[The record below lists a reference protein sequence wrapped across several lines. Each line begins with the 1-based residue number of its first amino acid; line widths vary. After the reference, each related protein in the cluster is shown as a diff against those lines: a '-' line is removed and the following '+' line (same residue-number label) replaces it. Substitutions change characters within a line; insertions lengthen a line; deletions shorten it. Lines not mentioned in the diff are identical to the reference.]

1 MKGEIMHIPEMM
13 KMGSNELIHQ
23 FIEEFSFGT
32 LITEQLEANH
42 LPFMLKKS
50 EGDLGTLYG
59 HFSRANRLLVKQDG
73 CNVMVILEGPHSYIS
88 PSWYASFP
96 AVPTWNYAAV
106 HLYGE
111 MTLLSTDKTITALDE
126 MVSTYEPE
134 LLIKGDIITDEY
146 RDRLA
151 QGIVGFKIKLTKM
164 LGKQKLGQNRKLV
177 DQAGVV
183 KGLELNETSDAKRLL
198 SYMKKRGIGIS

>member
-1 MKGEIMHIPEMM
+1 
-13 KMGSNELIHQ
+13 
-23 FIEEFSFGT
+23 
-32 LITEQLEANH
+32 
-42 LPFMLKKS
+42 
-50 EGDLGTLYG
+50 
-59 HFSRANRLLVKQDG
+59 
-73 CNVMVILEGPHSYIS
+73 
-88 PSWYASFP
+88 
-96 AVPTWNYAAV
+96 
-106 HLYGE
+106 

-198 SYMKKRGIGIS
+198 IYMQKRGIGIGLI